1 MREVQVCETS
11 EERTVVHHGITN
23 AMKEVRACQSS
34 AQRASWRL
42 CPVDM
47 MREIRACQPSV
58 QRAVSCGHDEG
69 AVAEATETSCIG
81 C

>member
-1 MREVQVCETS
+1 MPIFCTEGFLAALSCGHDEGAVAE
-11 EERTVVHHGITN
+11 
-23 AMKEVRACQSS
+23 A
-34 AQRASWRL
+34 
-42 CPVDM
+42 

-58 QRAVSCGHDEG
+58 QRAVSYAHDEG